1 MASVKQVCRVCG
13 KTYEACHT
21 AKKNVGEFRW
31 QEVACSPECGA
42 EYLRRVMAARAKP
55 VQPQTVQHRRV
66 RREPVAEVEA
76 TPVIAEAETV
86 E

>member
-21 AKKNVGEFRW
+21 AKKNIGEFKW

-42 EYLRRVMAARAKP
+42 EYLRRVMTARAKP
-55 VQPQTVQHRRV
+55 VQPQPVQRRRV
-66 RREPVAEVEA
+66 RREPGAEVEA

>member
-55 VQPQTVQHRRV
+55 VQPQPEQRRRV
-66 RREPVAEVEA
+66 RREPVV
-76 TPVIAEAETV
+76 EAETAPV
-86 E
+86 TSEAETSE

>member
-55 VQPQTVQHRRV
+55 AQPQPVQRRRV
-66 RREPVAEVEA
+66 RHEPVAEVEA
-76 TPVIAEAETV
+76 TPVIAESESAE
-86 E
+86 

>member
-55 VQPQTVQHRRV
+55 VQPQPVQRRRV
-66 RREPVAEVEA
+66 RHEPVAEVEA
-76 TPVIAEAETV
+76 TPVNAKTESAE
-86 E
+86 